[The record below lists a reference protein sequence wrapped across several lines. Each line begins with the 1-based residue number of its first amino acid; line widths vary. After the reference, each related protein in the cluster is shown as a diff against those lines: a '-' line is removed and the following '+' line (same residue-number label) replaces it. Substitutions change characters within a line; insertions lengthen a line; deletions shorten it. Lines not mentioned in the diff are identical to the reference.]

1 MQSSE
6 DSSDLHSFYNYFVSF
21 SRKKLEEILKGKP
34 LEEKAILQSN
44 LNICIKNYAIVTE
57 VAERLLSLRKNSKM
71 LSNIKIEYKYHNQ
84 STIEKAYFNSI
95 DYVDR
100 LYHGI
105 RKDFM
110 DALKLEN
117 STQSFCF
124 AEEDFNYMVESF
136 MSNYSETVN
145 EEYVPVLKIII

>member
-1 MQSSE
+1 
-6 DSSDLHSFYNYFVSF
+6 
-21 SRKKLEEILKGKP
+21 
-34 LEEKAILQSN
+34 
-44 LNICIKNYAIVTE
+44 
-57 VAERLLSLRKNSKM
+57 M

-105 RKDFM
+105 GKDFM

>member
-71 LSNIKIEYKYHNQ
+71 LSNIKIEY
-84 STIEKAYFNSI
+84 
-95 DYVDR
+95 
-100 LYHGI
+100 
-105 RKDFM
+105 
-110 DALKLEN
+110 
-117 STQSFCF
+117 
-124 AEEDFNYMVESF
+124 
-136 MSNYSETVN
+136 
-145 EEYVPVLKIII
+145 

>member
-1 MQSSE
+1 MQSGE
-6 DSSDLHSFYNYFVSF
+6 DLSDLHGFYDYFVSF
-21 SRKKLEEILKGKP
+21 SRKRLEEILKDKP
-34 LEEKAILQSN
+34 SEEKAILQSN

-71 LSNIKIEYKYHNQ
+71 LSNVKIEYKYHNQ
-84 STIEKAYFNSI
+84 STIENAYFNSI

-105 RKDFM
+105 GNDFM

-117 STQSFCF
+117 SIQSFCF
-124 AEEDFNYMVESF
+124 AEAEFNYMLESF

-145 EEYVPVLKIII
+145 KEYVPVLKIII